1 MYSNISGATDVA
13 LLSPGDGVSK
23 AKTIHIT
30 NTHSSDAVLVNLYIS
45 TISRNSTVASTYYIL
60 KNYSISVNSYLNL
73 ESNILSFNNNSST
86 GFGLY
91 IALNNADSTVDVL
104 IK

>member
-1 MYSNISGATDVA
+1 MYSSISGPADTV
-13 LLSPGDGVSK
+13 LLSPGDGVSN

-30 NTHSSDAVLVNLYIS
+30 NTHASDAVLVDLYIS
-45 TISRNSTVASTYYIL
+45 ILSRGGVASSTYYIL
-60 KNYSISVNSYLNL
+60 KSHSIAVKSYLNL
-73 ESNILSFNNNSST
+73 ESSILSFNNNSST

-91 IALNNADSTVDVL
+91 IALNAADSEVDVL

>member
-1 MYSNISGATDVA
+1 MYSNVSGATDVA
-13 LLSPGDGVSK
+13 LLPPGNGVSN

-30 NTHSSDAVLVNLYIS
+30 NTHASDAVLVDLYIS
-45 TISRNSTVASTYYIL
+45 VLSQRGVAASTYHIL
-60 KNYSISVNSYLNL
+60 KSYPITVGGYFNL

-91 IALNNADSTVDVL
+91 IVLNNADSAVDVI